1 MKKMSQ
7 KVLSFVLALTMIVPM
22 FVMPSAAADTA
33 PQQITSTSGYSN
45 IEVRVTTDK
54 DPLNYRVGDTVTFTM
69 KVFADNKHVSVPMI
83 KYTLEG
89 DGDAT
94 HTKLKKT
101 GTLTP
106 DANGVFTLTHDV
118 IDIPGYMRLEGD
130 IYSADGVTKWAETPD
145 NDRAKALGAG
155 ILVNYEEITTVMPE
169 PEDFDEVWA
178 KRLGELEAV
187 APKIV
192 RIDKVTKWYSSS
204 TLKTSVSGSDVYAVY
219 IDCIG
224 NAGDVLKSDDLGNE
238 AGATWAVAYL
248 TVPKNKADGSMTI
261 SQGYQGYGI
270 NTATPVETSSGI
282 AVNTRRAWLILQAS
296 PPFPQ
301 ALWHTASTTA
311 SLSPTL

>member
-7 KVLSFVLALTMIVPM
+7 KVLSFVLALTMIVPL

-33 PQQITSTSGYSN
+33 PQQITSADGYSN

-54 DPLNYRVGDTVTFTM
+54 DPLNYRTGDTVTFTM

-106 DANGVFTLTHDV
+106 DANGVFTLTCDV

-169 PEDFDEVWA
+169 PEDFDEVWE

-187 APKIV
+187 TPKIV

-204 TLKTSVSGSDVYAVY
+204 TLKTSISGSDVYAVY

-270 NTATPVETSSGI
+270 NTATPTETSSSI
-282 AVNTRRAWLILQAS
+282 AVNM
-296 PPFPQ
+296 
-301 ALWHTASTTA
+301 STH
-311 SLSPTL
+311 SLVL